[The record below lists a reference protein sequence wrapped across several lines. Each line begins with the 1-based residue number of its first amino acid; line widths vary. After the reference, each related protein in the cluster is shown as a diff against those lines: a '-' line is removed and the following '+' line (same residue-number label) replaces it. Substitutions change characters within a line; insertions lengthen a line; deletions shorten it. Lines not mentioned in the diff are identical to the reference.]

1 MTTPWLSNPEGAVSD
16 WVSDVDFFL
25 ALAVRPRRSDA
36 DRQYVEGGL
45 PEVSR
50 LVKEMVVRV
59 MVEE

>member
-1 MTTPWLSNPEGAVSD
+1 MTWI
-16 WVSDVDFFL
+16 FFL